1 MKIIERI
8 KNLKKW
14 QKNTILVII
23 TIIIVYV
30 MIRIDVIMRARHAY
44 LEGEKYWTWHF
55 QPQLKIDYLNKYFDN
70 EIKKLKKQ
78 LDKNKIPK
86 EEYERQLEILQF
98 DKERQFEESSIK
110 YAYIWYQTAVELFQP
125 PKSRWVKLSQQ
136 KMEQAKQL
144 WKEELTKKGIQY
156 EDYMLE

>member
-8 KNLKKW
+8 KNFKRW

-30 MIRIDVIMRARHAY
+30 MICIDVIMRARHAY
-44 LEGEKYWTWHF
+44 LEGEKYWRWHF
-55 QPQLKIDYLNKYFDN
+55 KPQLKIDYLNKHFDN

-78 LDKNKIPK
+78 LDKNKISK
-86 EEYERQLEILQF
+86 EEYERHLEILQF
-98 DKERQFEESSIK
+98 DKERQLEESSIK
-110 YAYIWYQTAVELFQP
+110 YAYVWYQTAVELFQP
-125 PKSRWVKLSQQ
+125 PRSKWIKLSEQ
-136 KMEQAKQL
+136 KMKQAKQL
-144 WKEELTKKGIQY
+144 WKDELTKQGIQY